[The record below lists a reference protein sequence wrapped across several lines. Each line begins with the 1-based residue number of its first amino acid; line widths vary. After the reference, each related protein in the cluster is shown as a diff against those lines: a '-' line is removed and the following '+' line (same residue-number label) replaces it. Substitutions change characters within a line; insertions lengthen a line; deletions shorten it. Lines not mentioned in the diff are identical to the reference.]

1 MKRAF
6 VTGAAAAALTLG
18 TVASAAAAPLALEPA
33 APAPVADSGSGGGG
47 SVGVL
52 EYAYQHGGVPEL
64 ASNLLS
70 YALLSPSAVACGLSV
85 DCTHIIL

>member
-33 APAPVADSGSGGGG
+33 PAPVADSGSGGGG

-52 EYAYQHGGVPEL
+52 EYAYQHGGIPEL

-85 DCTHIIL
+85 DCTHITL

>member
-1 MKRAF
+1 MKRVF

-18 TVASAAAAPLALEPA
+18 TVASAAAAPLTLE
-33 APAPVADSGSGGGG
+33 PAPVADSGSVGGGGG

-52 EYAYQHGGVPEL
+52 EYAYQHGGIPEL

-85 DCTHIIL
+85 DCTHITL